1 MIILAWLLAGI
12 VAVALAFFLPAN
24 AVDPWDPLN
33 TAGIV
38 AGAYILALATY
49 SLRPPLSRRMRIG
62 AWIAVIVVG
71 GSVLLAWRGYD
82 DQSHYQAVTLSK
94 IKTVISR
101 SIIANELSEP
111 LIKTLEQ
118 YYSQSARNKKSL
130 GTVFRDHHQG
140 VTEGWD
146 IHEKYAASDRLSVI
160 VTSLKD
166 NEVVLVAEDGYVK
179 GDNPEF
185 KNRSGNKGMMQ
196 EWARLTERGISYERQ
211 N

>member
-1 MIILAWLLAGI
+1 VIILVWLLAGI
-12 VAVALAFFLPAN
+12 VAVGLAFFSPAN
-24 AVDPWDPLN
+24 AVDPWGPLN

-38 AGAYILALATY
+38 AGIYIVALAAY
-49 SLRPPLSRRMRIG
+49 SLRPPLSRRVRIG
-62 AWIAVIVVG
+62 GWIAVFVVG

-101 SIIANELSEP
+101 GIIANELSEP

-118 YYSQSARNKKSL
+118 YYARPAKNKKSI
-130 GTVFRDHHQG
+130 GTVFRDRYQG

-146 IHEKYAASDRLSVI
+146 IHEKYAASDKLSVI

-185 KNRSGNKGMMQ
+185 NNRSGNKGMMQ
-196 EWARLTERGISYERQ
+196 ERARLTERGISYERE